1 MGDDAQGDGW
11 RVKIL
16 FIAHY
21 FPRPNNPTAGTWALE
36 QAESFVRL
44 GMEVRVV
51 SPIPLIPPWLARLAR
66 VKESASTCPERHD
79 FGSIRVDY
87 LRWPLYTMA
96 GLGRFVNAD
105 PGRATALAYP
115 FLAGRLREIMREF
128 CPDVVYAHHS
138 QFGGEIARRITEGT
152 KTPYF
157 VTDHSFGELE
167 SCARN
172 SKRRAHY
179 GRIASGA
186 ARWIAVSRR
195 MQGIMDRVWPGLRTT
210 TVYNGSNLP
219 ESVDASSRAG
229 GPVFLSVAF
238 MYPRK
243 NMPLLI
249 RAFGRSQAASYD
261 ATLIVAGDGA
271 DYGACVAEVERSPLN
286 DRIRLLG
293 SVDHQEVLRLLTGCD
308 AFVLVGRDEPFGV
321 AYTEAMA
328 YGKPIVYCS
337 DSGIAEVVRDGVE
350 GIEVPPDDEDAV
362 VDALDRLMEDEA
374 MRLRMGGAAGRL
386 LRSQLTWEASSR
398 RMESIFGEALRGTA
412 TS

>member
-1 MGDDAQGDGW
+1 MK
-11 RVKIL
+11 VL

-21 FPRPNNPTAGTWALE
+21 FPRPNNLTAGTWALE

-66 VKESASTCPERHD
+66 VKESASTCPGRHS
-79 FGSIRVDY
+79 FGPIRVDY

-96 GLGRFVNAD
+96 RLGRFVNAD

-115 FLAGRLREIMREF
+115 FLAGRLRRIVREF
-128 CPDVVYAHHS
+128 GPDVVYAHHA

-167 SCARN
+167 SCASN
-172 SKRRAHY
+172 SKRQAHY

-195 MQGIMDRVWPGLRTT
+195 MEAIMNRVWPGLRTT

-219 ESVDASSRAG
+219 ESVETPVRAG

-249 RAFGRSQAASYD
+249 RAFGRSQAAAYD
-261 ATLIVAGDGA
+261 ATLVIAGDGT
-271 DYGACVAEVERSPLN
+271 DYGACAAEVERSPLS

-293 SVDHQEVLRLLTGCD
+293 SVNHDEVLHLMAGCD

-328 YGKPIVYCS
+328 FGKPIVYCS
-337 DSGIAEVVRDGVE
+337 DSGIAEVVRNGVE

-362 VDALDRLMEDEA
+362 VVAFDRLLEDEA
-374 MRLRMGGAAGRL
+374 MRLRMSEAASDL
-386 LRSQLTWEASSR
+386 LRNELTWEASSR
-398 RMESIFGEALRGTA
+398 RMEWIFSEALRGTE